1 MCSAPCG
8 KGFRIRERKCNN
20 PAPQNNGLDCM
31 GCNVEYEEC
40 NKQPCNEVKKLG
52 PWTQWLVMN
61 SSDAGHME
69 KRYRYM
75 CKATLNDPSDL
86 KISLHKE
93 ETRVCKKNDSV
104 CQRIHL
110 SSKASWGCWT
120 DWSPCS
126 VTCGKGRRVR
136 YRKCLSSSGEIM
148 DDKECGD
155 GQSVQDEICY
165 GPSCECKLNNA
176 CKFLLS

>member
-61 SSDAGHME
+61 SSDTGHME

-104 CQRIHL
+104 CQRIHM

-136 YRKCLSSSGEIM
+136 YRKCLSSGGEIM

-155 GQSVQDEICY
+155 RQSVQDEICY